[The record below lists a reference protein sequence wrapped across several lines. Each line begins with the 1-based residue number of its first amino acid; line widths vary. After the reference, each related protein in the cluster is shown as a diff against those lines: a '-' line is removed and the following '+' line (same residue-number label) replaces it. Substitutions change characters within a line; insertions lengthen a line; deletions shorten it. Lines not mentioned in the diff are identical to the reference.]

1 MKLKLISI
9 RNWRKIKKMDIHF
22 NELMLFLGQSIEGT
36 NNVTSALS
44 FAFNKS
50 PLDISDIAKGS
61 DYAQLK
67 LIFIKNKLSYKL
79 KILIYNDMN
88 VKYLLKTKNE
98 WEEITHRDYINF
110 IEEVPFVHIHGRRG
124 GDFKDVASFFYKLLI
139 KNPEK
144 SKEIEEDLANLY
156 HEINLGHTNSEI
168 YRYLFFEFI
177 KKIAL
182 DSLDKNR
189 TLLGMPLFY
198 LKNQSF
204 ILIHRNKESF
214 ITIL

>member
-67 LIFIKNKLSYKL
+67 LIFI
-79 KILIYNDMN
+79 IM
-88 VKYLLKTKNE
+88 LLLL
-98 WEEITHRDYINF
+98 Y
-110 IEEVPFVHIHGRRG
+110 PL
-124 GDFKDVASFFYKLLI
+124 LLI
-139 KNPEK
+139 KV
-144 SKEIEEDLANLY
+144 
-156 HEINLGHTNSEI
+156 HWI
-168 YRYLFFEFI
+168 Y
-177 KKIAL
+177 
-182 DSLDKNR
+182 
-189 TLLGMPLFY
+189 
-198 LKNQSF
+198 
-204 ILIHRNKESF
+204 LI
-214 ITIL
+214 